1 MHVILM
7 EMGFV
12 MKMMMNMSQL
22 IDLQV
27 LNFLMKIEKKE
38 SKELKQNYKLKQ
50 MLNLSKAEDKM
61 NKMQEDSRKNLR
73 NKMLIYNNKS
83 MLLKLI

>member
-1 MHVILM
+1 MILM

-61 NKMQEDSRKNLR
+61 NKMQEDSKKNLR

>member
-1 MHVILM
+1 M

>member
-1 MHVILM
+1 M

-61 NKMQEDSRKNLR
+61 NKMQEDSKKNLR

>member
-1 MHVILM
+1 M

-61 NKMQEDSRKNLR
+61 NKMQEDSKKNLR
-73 NKMLIYNNKS
+73 NKMLIYNNRS